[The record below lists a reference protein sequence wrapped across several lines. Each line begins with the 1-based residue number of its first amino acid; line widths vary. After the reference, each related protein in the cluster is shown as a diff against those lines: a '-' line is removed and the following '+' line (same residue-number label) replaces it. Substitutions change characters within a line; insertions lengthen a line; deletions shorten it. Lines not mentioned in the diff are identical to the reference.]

1 MGEVVSLLLAAVR
14 VFGGWEVDL
23 AGLCAAVVAC
33 GAAWIALKQFT
44 SLASAYSTTATE
56 LALQTTRLE
65 MVEKGRLVPSSGRR
79 RGGPQPRAHALVGVP
94 HR

>member
-1 MGEVVSLLLAAVR
+1 VGEVVSLLLAAVR

-44 SLASAYSTTATE
+44 SL
-56 LALQTTRLE
+56 
-65 MVEKGRLVPSSGRR
+65 G
-79 RGGPQPRAHALVGVP
+79 VGVL
-94 HR
+94 HDRY